1 MTTPPNTAVEFSKAL
16 QSSDFNLRAQAV
28 IALATFLEHHPIDAF
43 DLIVM
48 AMGDIDPRICNEAT
62 NNMGKLAH
70 QDPEMVQRRISERL
84 GQKQEWSGKDR
95 TDILLLGVWARMNK
109 NEGVSPVMQL
119 AWRQAHEQQDR
130 TLRGMIKKFA
140 VHTGE
145 LPNLKF
151 GSSAIN

>member
-28 IALATFLEHHPIDAF
+28 IALATFLEQYPIDAF

-48 AMGDIDPRICNEAT
+48 AMGDGDPRICNEAT
-62 NNMGKLAH
+62 KTMGKLAH
-70 QDPEMVQRRISERL
+70 QDAEMVQRRISERL
-84 GQKQEWSGKDR
+84 SQKQKWSGKDR
-95 TDILLLGVWARMNK
+95 TDILLLGVWARMK
-109 NEGVSPVMQL
+109 ENEGVNPVMHL

-130 TLRGMIKKFA
+130 PLRAMIKKFA

-151 GSSAIN
+151 GSSTIN